1 MAVAWQFQLLSD
13 VVDSLLDSE
22 WLAGR
27 WHPDVKPTAIP
38 SEPLHQTFHQSPVVN
53 WASQSLIMS
62 SGMPK
67 CLKK

>member
-22 WLAGR
+22 WLAGG

-38 SEPLHQTFHQSPVVN
+38 SEPLHQSPVVN
-53 WASQSLIMS
+53 WASQSVIMS